1 MTKLTDT
8 PTLPEPAPRVLV
20 VEDDPLVRRS
30 LAEWLGVVGLTVEQ
44 AESGAAALAR
54 LRQDLPDVVLSDV
67 RMPGMSG
74 IELLAEIRRRD
85 PGLPVVLVTGHGDVP
100 LAVAAMRSGAH
111 DFVTKPYDPDHLLA
125 ILLRAARERRLA
137 LEVLRLRDRLGES
150 EDAIAATLLGTS
162 RVMEQLRATLRKL
175 AMLPSDVLLYGETG
189 TGKDVAA
196 QALHATSVR
205 RKGPFVA
212 LNCAAIPL
220 DLAESEL
227 FGHEEG
233 AFTGARGAR
242 PGKFE
247 AADGGT
253 LFLDEIE
260 SMPPAL
266 QAKVLRVLQE
276 RKVERLGGH
285 RSIPVDIR
293 IIAAAKEDLAAASE
307 AGRFRADLYFRLAGA
322 EVVLPP
328 LRAREEDVLL
338 LFGFFASRAAQAQG
352 LPRPTLRPGDAE
364 ALLARP
370 WRGNVREVKS
380 LAERFAYGLVEGG
393 LIAGLPAATGKGL
406 EERLAAYEHRIIEA
420 ALEACGGSVA
430 AAAEQLGLPRRTLSD
445 RMVRLGLARPR

>member
-1 MTKLTDT
+1 MTKQTDT
-8 PTLPEPAPRVLV
+8 SAVPEPAPRVLV

-30 LAEWLGVVGLTVEQ
+30 LADWLGVVGLAVEQ
-44 AESGAAALAR
+44 VESGAAALAR
-54 LRQDLPDVVLSDV
+54 LGGDMPDVVLSDV

-74 IELLAEIRRRD
+74 IELLAEIQRRD

-125 ILLRAARERRLA
+125 ILLRASRERRLA
-137 LEVLRLRDRLGES
+137 LEITRLRDRLGEG
-150 EDAIAATLLGTS
+150 EDAIAATLIGSS

-196 QALHATSVR
+196 QALHAASAR

-212 LNCAAIPL
+212 LNCAAIPM

-227 FGHEEG
+227 FGHEDG

-293 IIAAAKEDLAAASE
+293 VIAAAKEDLRTASE
-307 AGRFRADLYFRLAGA
+307 AGRFRPDLYFRLAGA
-322 EVVLPP
+322 EVSLPP
-328 LRAREEDVLL
+328 LREREEDALL
-338 LFGFFASRAAQAQG
+338 LFNLFASRAAQAQG
-352 LPRPTLRPGDAE
+352 LPRPMVRPGDAVT
-364 ALLARP
+364 LLAHP

-380 LAERFAYGLVEGG
+380 LAERFAYGLVDGG
-393 LIAGLPAATGKGL
+393 LAVGLPAAGQGL
-406 EERLAAYEHRIIEA
+406 EERLAAYERRLIEA
-420 ALEACGGSVA
+420 ALEACSGSVA
-430 AAAEQLGLPRRTLSD
+430 AAAEHLGLPRRTLGD
-445 RMVRLGLARPR
+445 RMARLGLERPR